1 MNLNDILFN
10 IIILGIG
17 RSLDLFS
24 TWYCSPNFDIEL
36 NSWMKRA
43 GWRKVILL
51 NIIIVPIF
59 SIIIRERN
67 ITWGVL
73 SSLMALRNFQ
83 IGTMARAMGEQA
95 YLATYRKFIRNSP
108 WYIPLIPIIVEV
120 IIYIAVGMTIILII
134 GKPKTINLEH
144 ISHIGLAFFLLG
156 LVVFSAAIGTRI
168 EKKYFNKNN

>member
-1 MNLNDILFN
+1 
-10 IIILGIG
+10 
-17 RSLDLFS
+17 
-24 TWYCSPNFDIEL
+24 
-36 NSWMKRA
+36 
-43 GWRKVILL
+43 
-51 NIIIVPIF
+51 
-59 SIIIRERN
+59 
-67 ITWGVL
+67 
-73 SSLMALRNFQ
+73 
-83 IGTMARAMGEQA
+83 MGEQA

-144 ISHIGLAFFLLG
+144 ISHIGLAFLLLG